1 MRPIR
6 EIMQKVFDE
15 TCAVMGG
22 LALAEG
28 AFLMYTGEWWLGA
41 VPILVG
47 LAFFC
52 GGMYGILERRR
63 RHREQKR
70 AAAKDRNG
78 G

>member
-1 MRPIR
+1 MKPIGKR
-6 EIMQKVFDE
+6 SEKLRDE
-15 TCAVMGG
+15 VWAGI
-22 LALAEG
+22 G
-28 AFLMYTGEWWLGA
+28 AFGLVDGAFIMYTGEWGIGA
-41 VPILVG
+41 LFILIS

-52 GGMYGILERRR
+52 DGMYGILARRR